1 MSFSNCPWTN
11 LCYTL
16 SMSSLP
22 LPSSF
27 RASPSLAASSTW
39 ANISAIR
46 ASSSLF
52 LTLYTS
58 SSCFLHT
65 NTTGSGYSWQLQLP
79 VNSHWNSIQQMVC
92 FFCFFLN
99 GSLLMDTGIS
109 EQRQMVIFGWW
120 RNLQGLSN
128 LDDFASTTAR
138 LRPFSICCW
147 AEGFKVEA
155 WVVIPC
161 F

>member
-1 MSFSNCPWTN
+1 MSFLKCPWTN

-65 NTTGSGYSWQLQLP
+65 NTTGSGYGWQLQLP
-79 VNSHWNSIQQMVC
+79 VNSHWNSIQQMVY
-92 FFCFFLN
+92 FLFFLYMVTLY
-99 GSLLMDTGIS
+99 GRWDFWTEAAWLSLGD
-109 EQRQMVIFGWW
+109 EEIFEIFKVS
-120 RNLQGLSN
+120 LN
-128 LDDFASTTAR
+128 LDYFAVTTAR
-138 LRPFSICCW
+138 LRPFLFV
-147 AEGFKVEA
+147 AEL
-155 WVVIPC
+155 
-161 F
+161 